1 VKRKLSTAAVIS
13 LLTLVISLSK
23 PSAAYAGLLGT
34 AQTFSVLGAST
45 ITNTGSTTISGSVG
59 LFAGSSITGFP
70 PGLVT
75 QGIIHTTDAVAQQAQ
90 IDETTAYQILAA
102 LPSGVN
108 ESGTNLGGL
117 TLTPGVYSFSST
129 AALNGV
135 LTLDFQGL
143 SNVLFVFQVG
153 STLTTG
159 SSSTVQ
165 VINGNGTDGLY
176 WQVGSSATLG
186 GSTVFGGNILALTSI
201 TLVSGAKIE
210 CGRAFA
216 QTGAVT
222 MDTNVIS
229 NNCSVN
235 NFGSGR
241 NDFGSEGFSSAGT
254 IAVPT
259 PEPATSLLLGI
270 GVLVALP
277 KRFRRRT

>member
-1 VKRKLSTAAVIS
+1 
-13 LLTLVISLSK
+13 
-23 PSAAYAGLLGT
+23 
-34 AQTFSVLGAST
+34 
-45 ITNTGSTTISGSVG
+45 
-59 LFAGSSITGFP
+59 
-70 PGLVT
+70 
-75 QGIIHTTDAVAQQAQ
+75 
-90 IDETTAYQILAA
+90 
-102 LPSGVN
+102 
-108 ESGTNLGGL
+108 
-117 TLTPGVYSFSST
+117 
-129 AALNGV
+129 
-135 LTLDFQGL
+135 
-143 SNVLFVFQVG
+143 
-153 STLTTG
+153 
-159 SSSTVQ
+159 VQ
-165 VINGNGTDGLY
+165 VINGNGTDGIY

-186 GSTVFGGNILALTSI
+186 SSTVFGGNILALASI

-259 PEPATSLLLGI
+259 PEPATSLIVGI

>member
-1 VKRKLSTAAVIS
+1 MKRQFSTPTVIL
-13 LLTLVISLSK
+13 LLTMAISLSK
-23 PSAAYAGLLGT
+23 PCAAYAGLLGT
-34 AQTFSVLGAST
+34 AQGFSVLGAST
-45 ITNTGSTTISGSVG
+45 ITNTGSSTISGSVG
-59 LFAGSSITGFP
+59 LFGGSSITGFP

-75 QGIIHTTDAVAQQAQ
+75 QGTIHTTDAVAQQAQ

-108 ESGTNLGGL
+108 ESGTDLGGL
-117 TLTPGVYSFSST
+117 ILTPGVYSFSST
-129 AALNGV
+129 ATLNGT
-135 LTLDFQGL
+135 LTLDFHGL
-143 SNVLFVFQVG
+143 SNILFVFQVG

-159 SSSTVQ
+159 SNSTVQ
-165 VINGNGTDGLY
+165 VINGNGTDGIY

-186 GSTVFGGNILALTSI
+186 SSTTFAGNILALASI

-254 IAVPT
+254 VTAT
-259 PEPATSLLLGI
+259 PEPASVLLLGI
-270 GVLVALP
+270 GLAVVLP
-277 KRFRRRT
+277 KRLSRRK